1 MKTKLHG
8 YWYLRDFTELKHGE
22 IDVTYRDG
30 VYRSETPEFPCDIPD
45 SDEAYELPESSLNKA
60 FGNESSFYFFTK
72 TEDSNA
78 AHAALEQHFQQML
91 TQAKI
96 SVVMLEGQCEKVSKF
111 KAQKDAI
118 TKAMIMGMMR
128 R

>member
-1 MKTKLHG
+1 MKTKIHG

-22 IDVTYRDG
+22 IDVTYKDG

-45 SDEAYELPESSLNKA
+45 GDEAYELPEDCLNKV
-60 FGNESSFYFFTK
+60 FGNDRSFYFFTK
-72 TEDSNA
+72 NEDSNA
-78 AHAALEQHFQQML
+78 AHTALEQHFQQML

-96 SVVMLEGQCEKVSKF
+96 NVVMLEGQCEKVSKF
-111 KAQKDAI
+111 KAQRDAI